1 MGRVIAVAN
10 QKGGVGK
17 TTTSINLASS
27 LAAAEVNTLLVDCDP
42 QSNTSSGLGFARD
55 PERLSTYHLL
65 MGACNAEEALQKP
78 ELEQLW
84 VIPSHKNLIG
94 ANLELVDAE
103 RREFRM
109 RDALAPLRERFQFI
123 VLDCPP
129 ALDLLTLNALVAA
142 DSVLIPMQAEYF
154 ALEGISELLDTVDR
168 IRQSF
173 NPLLEVEGV
182 VLTMFDERT
191 NLAQQVAT
199 ELRKYFGKK
208 LFRTSI
214 PRNVRLAEAPSHGK
228 PTLVYDV
235 RSRGAESYIRLAK
248 EILGGEARRR
258 RQAEAAAAQAAAAE
272 IQPQAP
278 LPEAPSQA
286 SEPVPTGELPEV
298 AAQADVPAPMPATE
312 PPAETNAGM
321 QPVSESEQVMQQTAE
336 APAVSAEAGAPS
348 ADSPA
353 ESAPPPDTATEAE
366 PEVIIEAAPDQA
378 PSPPEAYPSLP
389 PPAIAEAVMQAVQA
403 PDAQSVAEHG
413 D

>member
-65 MGACNAEEALQKP
+65 MGACSAEEALQKP

-84 VIPSHKNLIG
+84 VIPAHKNLIG

-154 ALEGISELLDTVDR
+154 ALEGISELLDTVGR

-173 NPLLEVEGV
+173 NPLLEIEGV

-191 NLAQQVAT
+191 NLAQQVAA
-199 ELRKYFGKK
+199 ELRNYFGEK
-208 LFRTSI
+208 LCKTSI
-214 PRNVRLAEAPSHGK
+214 PRNIRLAEAPSHGK
-228 PTLVYDV
+228 PVLVYDV

-248 EILGGEARRR
+248 EILDAEAVRRE
-258 RQAEAAAAQAAAAE
+258 QAEAASLPAAAPLQAESPAETPATTAVSEEAPAGSPGPEVAPVLAADASEALESSPQPQLEPPQPSPAAASSEADPAAASAEVAAEPAAAATD
-272 IQPQAP
+272 PG
-278 LPEAPSQA
+278 
-286 SEPVPTGELPEV
+286 SEPHTPAEV
-298 AAQADVPAPMPATE
+298 ACE
-312 PPAETNAGM
+312 PP
-321 QPVSESEQVMQQTAE
+321 
-336 APAVSAEAGAPS
+336 
-348 ADSPA
+348 SP
-353 ESAPPPDTATEAE
+353 
-366 PEVIIEAAPDQA
+366 Q
-378 PSPPEAYPSLP
+378 PEAYPSLP
-389 PPAIAEAVMQAVQA
+389 PPEMAEAVIQAAQA
-403 PDAQSVAEHG
+403 PEAQPAIEQG